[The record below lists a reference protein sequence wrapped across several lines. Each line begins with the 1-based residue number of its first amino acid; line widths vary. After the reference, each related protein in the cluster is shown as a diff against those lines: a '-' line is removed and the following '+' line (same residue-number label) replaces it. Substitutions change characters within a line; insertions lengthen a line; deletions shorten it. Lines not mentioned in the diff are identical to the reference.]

1 MSRAQLIDM
10 ARDNLAHAREGTIN
24 LEPDVLRIPAS
35 HYYDAERWQQEMDQV
50 FKRMPLLLAMS
61 CELREPGDYK
71 AMDAVDV
78 PVLICRGADG
88 QVRSFVNMC
97 RHRGAVLMQEGA
109 GNATRFTCPYH
120 AWSYSQEGELVGVY
134 APKDFG
140 DIDKSCHGLVELPTF
155 EKAGLIWVVLD
166 QASTLNIET
175 FLSGYD
181 DLLAHFGFENWHL
194 FDRRTLQG
202 PNWKIAFDG
211 YMDLY
216 HVPILHRETFGADL
230 PHQALY
236 YPFGP
241 HQRLTFPDPSLA
253 DLEDKPETEWPT
265 TWLLDGVWTIFPH
278 ISIASFGG
286 GGRSVMI
293 SQLFPGKSPGE
304 SITVQ
309 NYLMENEPSEAD
321 KSEAQSQFELLK
333 TVVQEEDYGTGLRQ
347 QQALQ
352 TGAMGDVLFGRNE
365 GGGHRFHGW
374 VDRLLTT
381 EDEDLNGLFE
391 TGL

>member
-24 LEPDVLRIPAS
+24 LQPDVLRVPAS
-35 HYYDAERWQQEMDQV
+35 NYYDPERWRAEMDQV

-88 QVRSFVNMC
+88 QVRAFVNMC
-97 RHRGAVLMQEGA
+97 RHRGAVLMGEGA
-109 GNATRFTCPYH
+109 GNAKRFTCPYH
-120 AWSYSQEGELVGVY
+120 AWSYNQEGDLVGVY
-134 APKDFG
+134 APDDFG
-140 DIDKSCHGLVELPTF
+140 DIDKSCHGLIQLPVL

-166 QASTLNIET
+166 QNSTLDIEN

-194 FDRRTLQG
+194 FDRRTLKG
-202 PNWKIAFDG
+202 PNWKVAYDG

-230 PHQALY
+230 PNQALY

-241 HQRLTFPDPSLA
+241 HQRLTFPDPKLA
-253 DLEDKPETEWPT
+253 ELEDKPETEWPT

-293 SQLFPGKSPGE
+293 SQLFPGKTPGE

-309 NYLMENEPSEAD
+309 NYLMQDEPSEAD
-321 KSEAQSQFELLK
+321 KSEAQSQFDLLK
-333 TVVQEEDYGTGLRQ
+333 TVVEVEDYGTGLRL

-352 TGAMGDVLFGRNE
+352 TGAMDNVLFGRNE

-374 VDRLLTT
+374 VDRLLET
-381 EDEDLNGLFE
+381 EDADLNDLFK
-391 TGL
+391 TGG